1 MARSARMA
9 RPEKYRLVF
18 FAVGAEERSS
28 QIIKH
33 VFKNGNPIRKW
44 NLISLEC
51 HPIRK
56 GGPLLAL
63 SAAQIW
69 FT

>member
-33 VFKNGNPIRKW
+33 VFRMVI
-44 NLISLEC
+44 L
-51 HPIRK
+51 
-56 GGPLLAL
+56 
-63 SAAQIW
+63 
-69 FT
+69 